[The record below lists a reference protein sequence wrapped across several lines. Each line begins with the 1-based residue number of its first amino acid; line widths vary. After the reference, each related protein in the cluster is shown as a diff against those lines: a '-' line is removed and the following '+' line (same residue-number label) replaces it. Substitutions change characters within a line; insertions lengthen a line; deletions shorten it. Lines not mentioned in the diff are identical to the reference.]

1 MIIGQPKSVEE
12 FPPLSP
18 EEFAYLRQPLDAA
31 IAQGVPMTQPAEV
44 DLKVLCRLL
53 STVIATSKALVQMR
67 EAENA
72 QPAPIASLADDLTD
86 PMVATSPEETPLPF
100 LGHGRN
106 VLLPTDP

>member
-72 QPAPIASLADDLTD
+72 QPAPIASLTDDLTD
-86 PMVATSPEETPLPF
+86 PMVTTSPEEEPLPF
-100 LGHGRN
+100 LGQGRN
-106 VLLPTDP
+106 VILPTDP